1 MPVADILLPF
11 GLGII
16 LTTGLLFVS
25 SIVGLHK
32 DRGVYPVTLIA
43 IALFYVVFAF
53 EHGGVREI
61 VFNSVVACLFLLF
74 AIGGYVRS
82 LWIVAIGLIIH
93 GLFDVVYSESASS
106 PAPDWWAPFCLS
118 VDLLLGLFLA
128 VLIWK
133 NKIHHTPTDR

>member
-1 MPVADILLPF
+1 MPVAVILLPF

-25 SIVGLHK
+25 TMVGLHR
-32 DRGVYPVTLIA
+32 DRGVYPITLIA

-53 EHGGVREI
+53 EHGGVWEI
-61 VFNSVVACLFLLF
+61 AFNSVVACLFLLF

-82 LWIVAIGLIIH
+82 LWIVAIGLILH
-93 GLFDVVYSESASS
+93 GLFDVVYAASASN
-106 PAPDWWAPFCLS
+106 PAPDWWAPLCLT
-118 VDLLLGLFLA
+118 VDLLLGLFLV

-133 NKIHHTPTDR
+133 NKIHHTPN

>member
-1 MPVADILLPF
+1 MPFPDILIPF
-11 GLGII
+11 GLGIF

-25 SIVGLHK
+25 SVVGLHR

-53 EHGGVREI
+53 EHGGILEI
-61 VFNSVVACLFLLF
+61 AFNSVVACLFLLL

-82 LWIVAIGLIIH
+82 LWIVAIGLILH
-93 GLFDVVYSESASS
+93 GLFDVVYSASASS
-106 PAPDWWAPFCLS
+106 PAPDWWTPFCLS

-133 NKIHHTPTDR
+133 NKIHHTPN